1 MRPAPGRLSPVPDRL
16 EDARRA
22 LDEVLGTTEFRDHS
36 RWRDA
41 IDTELP
47 AAVTYTES
55 FFEYADARWE
65 RHWTAVHERRKY
77 PLNRVTPRLVL
88 EMSLVVV
95 ALALALQWWPPEDV
109 GLIYLL
115 CALAGALWA
124 LSALQ
129 EWRRMGRD
137 ARVMRW
143 EAIETDAWFRRY
155 LRIAVAETAS
165 RVINRRAENLA
176 FPVDAPRTDLS
187 IEPLIAWDMDEW
199 DMDLDE
205 SVELVDRRIVGAPR
219 VLSVLCHAVSGGRAG
234 DLLDTARRCVHAP
247 GEEPVDRLRG
257 AVAGRL
263 GRSWLAEALSRV
275 DVDDP
280 ALAQD
285 LRDPAA
291 NVVLHDDPAMNL
303 VYDAVLALRDGTLPL
318 QEVLDTLAGPAAT
331 TPMVRALVL
340 TTELGVT
347 TLALARSVSWSPSPE
362 DQERLEADA
371 AVLASAVRALD
382 ELAAGLAEPH
392 ADVLAAARGV
402 AERCGLLLKNL
413 R

>member
-143 EAIETDAWFRRY
+143 EAIESDAWFRRY

-205 SVELVDRRIVGAPR
+205 SVELVDRRIVGAGR
-219 VLSVLCHAVSGGRAG
+219 SRRHHARGTGTGAHDRTRRDDAGARPVGVVVAPAGGSGAAGDRRGGARARRPCRRRARRGARRTARGRAG
-234 DLLDTARRCVHAP
+234 RRPGCRRAVRSAAQEPEVDDSEHGTPALGHHELLGRRAVPLHRAFRTAP
-247 GEEPVDRLRG
+247 GPDSCG
-257 AVAGRL
+257 K
-263 GRSWLAEALSRV
+263 
-275 DVDDP
+275 
-280 ALAQD
+280 
-285 LRDPAA
+285 
-291 NVVLHDDPAMNL
+291 
-303 VYDAVLALRDGTLPL
+303 
-318 QEVLDTLAGPAAT
+318 
-331 TPMVRALVL
+331 
-340 TTELGVT
+340 
-347 TLALARSVSWSPSPE
+347 ARP
-362 DQERLEADA
+362 
-371 AVLASAVRALD
+371 
-382 ELAAGLAEPH
+382 
-392 ADVLAAARGV
+392 
-402 AERCGLLLKNL
+402 
-413 R
+413 